1 MNAVSLRSAAAVMLS
16 SIAHLDI
23 VAMAA
28 RKPASAG
35 RPCWLSFL
43 RLAIRRSWSEPGL
56 LVFVIDL
63 AAALDRL
70 GDLWVPAIDDLAAA
84 GYRCRQR
91 ARGGQHDLAAALD
104 GCLALAGTN
113 GAHVDLAAAV
123 DRSGKVWLGWKST
136 VGVDLAAAID
146 GSTAK
151 VRRHDLDRQI
161 VLVRTRHV
169 AGIDVEFAVVA
180 HRE

>member
-16 SIAHLDI
+16 SIAHLDMI
-23 VAMAA
+23 AMSG

-113 GAHVDLAAAV
+113 GAHVDLAAA
-123 DRSGKVWLGWKST
+123 
-136 VGVDLAAAID
+136 ID